1 MMRTDLRIVLAGLAG
16 LAMAASVAQ
25 AQQAAP
31 VTPSVRVTPD
41 TAMTAPV
48 NPARGFDAPQPAL
61 KLDAPVSGAVAG
73 LAPGQDL
80 VGKGAPLDLRAA
92 AADTDSYFNTR
103 EYQDKAETIQR
114 KGHPSIGQQF
124 AGVGESAATNLAIG
138 GVSALISGN

>member
-1 MMRTDLRIVLAGLAG
+1 MMAIVLRFALAGLA
-16 LAMAASVAQ
+16 LAASVAQ
-25 AQQAAP
+25 AQQAPA
-31 VTPSVRVTPD
+31 TPSLRVVPD
-41 TAMTAPV
+41 TTMTAPANAV
-48 NPARGFDAPQPAL
+48 RGFDAPQPAL
-61 KLDAPVSGAVAG
+61 RLDAPVSGAVAG

-80 VGKGAPLDLRAA
+80 VGKAPLELRAA

-124 AGVGESAATNLAIG
+124 AGVGEAAASNLAIG